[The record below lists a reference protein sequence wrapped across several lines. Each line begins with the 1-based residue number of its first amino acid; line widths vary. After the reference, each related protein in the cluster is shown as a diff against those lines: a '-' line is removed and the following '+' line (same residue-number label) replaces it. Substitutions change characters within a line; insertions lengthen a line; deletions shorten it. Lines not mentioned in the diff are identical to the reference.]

1 MRLLLRIQ
9 KMEKN
14 YLNDIVVAAVLIL
27 LSILAFLLLKPIL
40 FSIIF
45 GFILVFIFAPL
56 YNLLYKKLKSKNW
69 TAILITILLIIVIV
83 VPLIFLIP
91 FIVGQAIKIFTF
103 AQQIDFVTI
112 LDKLFPSLASSDALT
127 AQIDSVLHSFITNL
141 TSGMVNTVSNFLIN
155 IPTTL
160 LQLTVVLFTFFFTI
174 RDKSEF
180 IEYLKTILPFSKDVQ
195 ERLLKATKD
204 VTISVL
210 YGQIIIGFVQGLVA
224 GLGFFLFGAP
234 SALLFMILA
243 IVAGV
248 LPIVG
253 PSIVWIPMAVYL
265 LATGNNVASLGVV
278 IFGIASIVVDNI
290 LRPIVISKRARMNS
304 LLALLGTIGGLVF
317 FGIIGLVLGPLIIAY
332 LIIFIEIYKNKRFSG
347 TLIKPEE

>member
-1 MRLLLRIQ
+1 
-9 KMEKN
+9 MEKN
-14 YLNDIVVAAVLIL
+14 YLNEIVVAAVLII

-45 GFILVFIFAPL
+45 AFVLVFIFAPL
-56 YNLLYKKLKSKNW
+56 YNVLYKRLKSKNW

-83 VPLIFLIP
+83 VPLIFLVP
-91 FIVGQAIKIFTF
+91 FLVTQAIKIFTF

-112 LDKLFPSLASSDALT
+112 LEKLFPSLASSDTLT
-127 AQIDSVLHSFITNL
+127 AQIDTVLHSFITNL
-141 TSGMVNTVSNFLIN
+141 TSGMVDAVSNFLIN

-160 LQLTVVLFTFFFTI
+160 LQLTVVLFTFFFVI
-174 RDKSEF
+174 RDKNEF
-180 IEYLKTILPFSKDVQ
+180 IDYLKTILPFSKDVQ
-195 ERLLKATKD
+195 EKLLRATKD
-204 VTISVL
+204 VTASVL
-210 YGQIIIGFVQGLVA
+210 YGQIIIGLIQGLVA

-243 IVAGV
+243 ILAGV

-278 IFGIASIVVDNI
+278 IFGIASIIVDNV
-290 LRPIVISKRARMNS
+290 LRPIVISKRAMMNS

-317 FGIIGLVLGPLIIAY
+317 FGIIGLILGPLIIAY
-332 LIIFIEIYKNKRFSG
+332 LLIFIEVYKNKRFSG
-347 TLIKPEE
+347 LIIRQE

>member
-1 MRLLLRIQ
+1 
-9 KMEKN
+9 
-14 YLNDIVVAAVLIL
+14 
-27 LSILAFLLLKPIL
+27 
-40 FSIIF
+40 
-45 GFILVFIFAPL
+45 
-56 YNLLYKKLKSKNW
+56 
-69 TAILITILLIIVIV
+69 
-83 VPLIFLIP
+83 
-91 FIVGQAIKIFTF
+91 
-103 AQQIDFVTI
+103 
-112 LDKLFPSLASSDALT
+112 
-127 AQIDSVLHSFITNL
+127 
-141 TSGMVNTVSNFLIN
+141 
-155 IPTTL
+155 